1 MVNINWQFQ
10 ATIPGGPTMAISQP
24 AISVDAYDVVATTI
38 KASASNIS
46 LALQPSGGAGKV
58 VLLIASCSIYDPGVT
73 YTVDALTDTHALDG
87 PLTLVGAG
95 AIGLLHSGASPQT
108 LVFSN
113 TLTKDV
119 NVQVVVGRKL

>member
-10 ATIPGGPTMAISQP
+10 ATIPGGPAMAISQP
-24 AISVDAYDVVATTI
+24 AISVDAYDVVAATIHATT
-38 KASASNIS
+38 NNVT

-58 VLLIASCSIYDPGVT
+58 VLLIVSSSQYDAGIN
-73 YTVDALTDTHALDG
+73 YTVDALTDTHVLDG
-87 PLTLVGAG
+87 PLTLVGTG

-108 LVFSN
+108 LVFN
-113 TLTKDV
+113 NMLPKDI